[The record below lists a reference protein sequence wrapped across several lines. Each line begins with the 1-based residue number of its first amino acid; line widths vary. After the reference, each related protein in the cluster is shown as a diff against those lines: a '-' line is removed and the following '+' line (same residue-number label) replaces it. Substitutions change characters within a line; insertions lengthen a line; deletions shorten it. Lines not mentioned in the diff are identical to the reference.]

1 MNEFSIICRLL
12 GSLWYRAPQDPV
24 MAPIYGLI
32 REGKLAQNWPLEQDE
47 LLARLQKSAQPDDVQ
62 ADYQA
67 LFGLEDVR
75 VAPLRSAWVAE
86 SSEQEVR
93 SFLTAR
99 GMPLGEAPADHFG
112 LLLLAASWLEDQSA
126 EDEIE
131 AQETLFGE
139 FLIPWYETFLGKVE
153 AHAATPFWRTLAQV
167 TREAIQAMWE
177 ELQEEDDQ
185 VEDGEDE
192 DAPSVE

>member
-24 MAPIYGLI
+24 VAPIYGLI

-47 LLARLQKSAQPDDVQ
+47 LLARLQKNAQPDAVE

-67 LFGLEDVR
+67 LFGQDDAR
-75 VAPLRSAWVAE
+75 VSPLRSAWVAE
-86 SSEQEVR
+86 SSEQEIR
-93 SFLTAR
+93 AFLTAR
-99 GMPLGEAPADHFG
+99 GMPLGEAAADHFG

-131 AQETLFGE
+131 AQETLFSE

-153 AHAATPFWRTLAQV
+153 AHAATSFWRTLAQI

-177 ELQEEDDQ
+177 ELQEE
-185 VEDGEDE
+185 EEEG
-192 DAPSVE
+192 DAE

>member
-1 MNEFSIICRLL
+1 MKELSIICRLL
-12 GSLWYRAPQDPV
+12 GSLWYRAPQDPIV
-24 MAPIYGLI
+24 APIYGLI

-47 LLARLQKSAQPDDVQ
+47 LLARLQKNAQPDAVE

-67 LFGLEDVR
+67 LFGQDDAR
-75 VAPLRSAWVAE
+75 VSPLRSAWVAE
-86 SSEQEVR
+86 SSEQEIR
-93 SFLTAR
+93 AFLPAR
-99 GMPLGEAPADHFG
+99 GMPLGEAAADHFG

-153 AHAATPFWRTLAQV
+153 AHAATSFWRTLAQI

-177 ELQEEDDQ
+177 ELQEE
-185 VEDGEDE
+185 EEEG
-192 DAPSVE
+192 DAE

>member
-32 REGKLAQNWPLEQDE
+32 RDGKLAQNWPLEQDE
-47 LLARLQKSAQPDDVQ
+47 LLARLQKSAQPEDVQ

-67 LFGLEDVR
+67 LFGASDAR
-75 VAPLRSAWVAE
+75 VAPVRSAWVE
-86 SSEQEVR
+86 QGSEQEVR
-93 SFLTAR
+93 AFLTAR

-139 FLIPWYETFLGKVE
+139 FLIPWYETFLGKAE
-153 AHAATPFWRTLAQV
+153 AHAATPFWRTLAQI

-177 ELQEEDDQ
+177 ELQED
-185 VEDGEDE
+185 EDE
-192 DAPSVE
+192 GEEADDAEGGTA

>member
-24 MAPIYGLI
+24 VAPIYGLI

-47 LLARLQKSAQPDDVQ
+47 LLARLQKNAQPDAVE

-67 LFGLEDVR
+67 LFGQDDAR
-75 VAPLRSAWVAE
+75 VSPLRSAWVAE
-86 SSEQEVR
+86 SSEQEIR
-93 SFLTAR
+93 AFLTAR
-99 GMPLGEAPADHFG
+99 GMPLGEAAADHFG

-131 AQETLFGE
+131 AQETLFSE

-153 AHAATPFWRTLAQV
+153 AHAVTSFWRTLAQI

-177 ELQEEDDQ
+177 ELQEE
-185 VEDGEDE
+185 EEEG
-192 DAPSVE
+192 DAE

>member
-24 MAPIYGLI
+24 VAPIYGLI

-47 LLARLQKSAQPDDVQ
+47 LLARLQKNAQPDAVE

-67 LFGLEDVR
+67 LFGQYDAR
-75 VAPLRSAWVAE
+75 VSPLRSAWVAE
-86 SSEQEVR
+86 SSEQEIR
-93 SFLTAR
+93 AFLTAR
-99 GMPLGEAPADHFG
+99 GMPLGEAAADHFG

-131 AQETLFGE
+131 AQETLFSE

-153 AHAATPFWRTLAQV
+153 AHAATSFWRTLAQI

-177 ELQEEDDQ
+177 ELQEE
-185 VEDGEDE
+185 EEEG
-192 DAPSVE
+192 DAE